1 MKTSRI
7 YTILIELYYMKGY
20 PLCSKYKIKYK
31 YPEMKISILHIAI
44 GK

>member
-1 MKTSRI
+1 
-7 YTILIELYYMKGY
+7 MKGY
-20 PLCSKYKIKYK
+20 PLCSKYKIKYRECTDFI